1 MEERPPPSLVGPS
14 CGGQEGLDPPFRGG
28 AGRVRSREQ
37 AVGGAEQW
45 EDPHVQSEHS
55 KAECPVPRRQGQ
67 GSCGHTRAGLTLPG
81 GRAPC
86 PREGTMWGNEPGRNM
101 LQLAVHGQRGWKPG
115 VVPRRPCSPA
125 CRPHGGILW
134 DRSCS
139 PSEARPAWQ
148 VCGGDGWTGSRAR
161 SVCAYGTPLHGDT
174 CVLGPDSPGLTDPQ
188 EHPAKARQ
196 RPITFD
202 RGDPGAVEG

>member
-1 MEERPPPSLVGPS
+1 MGGPS
-14 CGGQEGLDPPFRGG
+14 RAIRTQQ
-28 AGRVRSREQ
+28 GRVSSATQ
-37 AVGGAEQW
+37 
-45 EDPHVQSEHS
+45 
-55 KAECPVPRRQGQ
+55 
-67 GSCGHTRAGLTLPG
+67 TRAGELWTHTCRSHAARRACALPQ
-81 GRAPC
+81 
-86 PREGTMWGNEPGRNM
+86 REGTMWGNEPGRNM

-161 SVCAYGTPLHGDT
+161 SVCAYGTPPHGDT